1 MLNLQIP
8 LRKQLLQIQTKQ
20 IREDFHL
27 IVWQRD
33 SEVDYYDDHIRKE
46 QALPR
51 SQEGIPVMNQIDAS
65 SPGKRKVSSKS
76 SLSASLSKY

>member
-8 LRKQLLQIQTKQ
+8 LRKQLPQIQTKQ
-20 IREDFHL
+20 ICEDFHL
-27 IVWQRD
+27 IVWKRD

-46 QALPR
+46 QALPH

-65 SPGKRKVSSKS
+65 SPGKFSSKS
-76 SLSASLSKY
+76 SLSAFLSKC